1 MQLGKV
7 FISSGS
13 AFLMA
18 IAVALL
24 IERLGGAVGSVIGT
38 IPSTI
43 IPASYIILTE
53 LSKTKEERA
62 SSMLACIYGIFSTLI
77 LFMPIWKVLPPKL
90 PKKWSNKQRVWTT
103 SVISLLIWFG
113 GALITA
119 YLQELINS
127 LGINMWLFS
136 IVLILIIL
144 AVGTYLCWSLPP
156 TPAGKNKVSLCTHF
170 TRGLAA
176 SVAIFAGGVLSQMDV
191 GVLSGVVTTFPA
203 IFLTT
208 MVSVSIS
215 QGADVSTGAIG
226 PMIMGGISY
235 VI

>member
-7 FISSGS
+7 FISSGT

-24 IERLGGAVGSVIGT
+24 IEKLGGGVGSVIGT

-43 IPASYIILTE
+43 LPASYIILTE
-53 LSKTKEERA
+53 ASKSAEQKA
-62 SSMLACIYGIFSTLI
+62 SSMIACIYGIFSTLI
-77 LFMPIWKVLPPKL
+77 LFMPLWKVLPPKL
-90 PKKWSNKQRVWTT
+90 PKTWSNGSRVSFT
-103 SVISLLIWFG
+103 SVASLLVWFA
-113 GALITA
+113 GAMATM
-119 YLQELINS
+119 YLQEYIDS
-127 LGINMWLFS
+127 LGVSMWLFS
-136 IVLILIIL
+136 IIIMLIIL
-144 AVGTYLCWSLPP
+144 AVGVYFCWDLPP
-156 TPAGKNKVSLCTHF
+156 TPAGKNKVSLCTHL

-176 SVAIFAGGVLSQMDV
+176 SLAIFAGGVLSQMDV

-208 MVSVSIS
+208 MVSVSLA

-226 PMIMGGISY
+226 PMILGGLS
-235 VI
+235 